1 MEKEKLL
8 SKTPLKRLIASVL
21 IFALVSTP
29 TFSFAGSFEDA
40 LEEGKN
46 LGGQDVLNFNPQ
58 NLDSTLN
65 QRGLGSSSEITPR
78 IGEAQGQQG
87 DYSQYYT
94 NPGGMSGGSS
104 SEVGEFLTNSYE
116 QRPKYDLSEDSDFGN
131 KCLEGGED
139 GRCLRWSGSKDLLT
153 NTYPDCQKVIIP
165 QYGETYEQ
173 TCTGT
178 TTANNYDCE
187 IRSNVSIETEEV
199 QGPCSQVE
207 IDVKPGQIYA
217 VCRDYVEIW
226 RVFKA
231 NFVYFAGPLHC
242 LDDTLC
248 SSTHEPR
255 CSNPDW

>member
-29 TFSFAGSFEDA
+29 AFSFAGSFEDA

-65 QRGLGSSSEITPR
+65 QRDLGPSSKITPR

-94 NPGGMSGGSS
+94 NPGGMSGASS
-104 SEVGEFLTNSYE
+104 SEVGEFLSNSYE
-116 QRPKYDLSEDSDFGN
+116 QRPKYDFSEDSDFGN
-131 KCLEGGED
+131 KCLERGED
-139 GRCLRWSGSKDLLT
+139 GRCLRWSGSKDLLV

-178 TTANNYDCE
+178 ATTNNYDCE
-187 IRSNVSIETEEV
+187 VSSDTSIET
-199 QGPCSQVE
+199 CTRYLFMS
-207 IDVKPGQIYA
+207 
-217 VCRDYVEIW
+217 
-226 RVFKA
+226 
-231 NFVYFAGPLHC
+231 
-242 LDDTLC
+242 
-248 SSTHEPR
+248 
-255 CSNPDW
+255 